1 MNQEQQLIQAQ
12 SLTIQNLSTQLTEAL
27 TTKNLLA
34 VQLTT
39 LQQENDTLM
48 QQLEE
53 ATKPAE
59 VEEGEGE

>member
-12 SLTIQNLSTQLTEAL
+12 SLTIQNLSAQLTEAL

-34 VQLTT
+34 VQLTESQQVNAT
-39 LQQENDTLM
+39 LQ

-59 VEEGEGE
+59 FEEGE

>member
-12 SLTIQNLSTQLTEAL
+12 SLTIQNLSAQLTEVL
-27 TTKNLLA
+27 MTKSLLS
-34 VQLTT
+34 VQLTET
-39 LQQENDTLM
+39 QQVNAALQ

-59 VEEGEGE
+59 VEEGE

>member
-12 SLTIQNLSTQLTEAL
+12 SLTIQNLSAQLTEVL

-53 ATKPAE
+53 ATKPVE
-59 VEEGEGE
+59 TEEGE

>member
-48 QQLEE
+48 QQLDE
-53 ATKPAE
+53 ATKPVE
-59 VEEGEGE
+59 TEEGE